1 METRASYVM
10 VGSFVMICL
19 LGLIVA
25 MLWLTGAQY
34 RQEFAY
40 YRTTFT
46 GAVTGLG
53 RGTTVR
59 YNGID
64 VGSITDLGF
73 DPVDPSRVIVTM
85 QIDPKVP
92 LHVDSVASIESQGL
106 TGGTFLEIAGGTAAS
121 PILKAQPGQQYP
133 VIASRPSTLQQLAQS
148 GPQLVDR
155 FNTVG
160 ERIGDVLNDDNRK
173 LIAASLKLISESL
186 TNLRN
191 TTAVFDRRSE
201 DIDATLENLR
211 TASSNIGKT
220 LGNVD
225 NTLASADRALVSA
238 DHALSSVDGAVD
250 SLKTTLTTADSTV
263 QKIGRLSDDTDKVVN
278 GQGIAQLTQMLAQT
292 RALIASLTRLS
303 QDLEREPTKLLF
315 GDKRE
320 GYTPR

>member
-10 VGSFVMICL
+10 VGSFVMLCL
-19 LGLIVA
+19 LGLFVA
-25 MLWLTGAQY
+25 LIWLTGAQY

-40 YRTTFT
+40 YRTVFT

-64 VGSITDLGF
+64 VGSLTELAF
-73 DPVDPSRVIVTM
+73 DPEDPSRVIVTV

-92 LHVDSVASIESQGL
+92 LHVDSVASIESQGF
-106 TGGTFLEIAGGTAAS
+106 TGATYLEIAGGTAAS

-133 VIASRPSTLQQLAQS
+133 LIPSKPNTLQQLAQA
-148 GPQLVDR
+148 GPELVAR

-160 ERIGDVLNDDNRK
+160 ERVGDLLNDENRK
-173 LIAASLKLISESL
+173 AIAESL
-186 TNLRN
+186 ANLRN
-191 TTAVFDRRSE
+191 TTEVFDRRAE
-201 DIDATLENLR
+201 DLDATLENLR
-211 TASSNIGKT
+211 TASAGMAKT

-225 NTLASADRALVSA
+225 TTLSNANRALASA
-238 DHALSSVDGAVD
+238 DHALESVDGAVD
-250 SLKTTLTTADSTV
+250 TLKTSLTTTLASTDATV
-263 QKIGRLSDDTDKVVN
+263 QRIGKLSEDADKLVT
-278 GQGIAQLTQMLAQT
+278 GQSVAQLTQMLAQT

-320 GYTPR
+320 GYTPK